1 MFARSWKR
9 GQRGQRRRFERRRK
23 NAVRVCVFLDPLL
36 LVARARPPRTRFLRR
51 RLPKKMG
58 AWCRIEP
65 KVTSRTAPIAA
76 KMPSDVTISLSE
88 TSKCTQA
95 SASSHPTLARGGGDG
110 GGGDGHV
117 AFAVAIPPDLHRD
130 PVKASTWPRGAARFA
145 RRRPRGGA
153 HTIVRYY
160 FDFAGKFFKGDA
172 FPRPATRVSSLRNVC
187 LISLQNHVNW
197 SECEPTIFYSQLS
210 PAAGCRDD
218 VQTTT
223 HNGRDG

>member
-58 AWCRIEP
+58 AWCRIAP

-88 TSKCTQA
+88 TSKYEQA
-95 SASSHPTLARGGGDG
+95 SASSHPTLVTAGGGGDG
-110 GGGDGHV
+110 GGGGGGHV

-145 RRRPRGGA
+145 GRRPRGGA
-153 HTIVRYY
+153 HTKVRYY

-172 FPRPATRVSSLRNVC
+172 FSSLRYVC